1 MPVRIVQL
9 TTATGVFPRGDAGAF
24 VDLGDAYRHAAF
36 AWANPSTR
44 ALEGTVEGSIGAA
57 DNWVTVIPLGTATT
71 TGAMLSSSGA
81 SGLAVFDK
89 LRINLIDNESTTTT
103 QAWLAA
109 SH

>member
-1 MPVRIVQL
+1 MPVVLVQL
-9 TTATGVFPRGDAGAF
+9 STAAGVFPSTGTANF
-24 VDLGDAYRHAAF
+24 GDAYRHASF

-44 ALEGTVEGSIGAA
+44 AMAGTVQGSIGNA
-57 DNWVTVIPLGTATT
+57 DNWVTVITLATDTT

-81 SGLAVFDK
+81 SGLVVFDK
-89 LRINLIDNESTTTT
+89 LRINLTNNESTTAT

>member
-1 MPVRIVQL
+1 MPVVLVQL
-9 TTATGVFPRGDAGAF
+9 TTATGVFPSTGTANF
-24 VDLGDAYRHAAF
+24 GDAYRHAGF
-36 AWANPSTR
+36 TWNNPSTR
-44 ALEGTVEGSIGAA
+44 AIEGDVEGSVGQS
-57 DNWVTVIPLGTATT
+57 DNWVTVIALGTGTT

-89 LRINLIDNESTTTT
+89 LRINLIDNESTTNT

>member
-1 MPVRIVQL
+1 MPVILVQL
-9 TTATGVFPRGDAGAF
+9 TTATGIFPSTGSANF
-24 VDLGDAYRHAAF
+24 GDAYRHAAF
-36 AWANPSTR
+36 TWNNNSSR
-44 ALEGTVEGSIGAA
+44 ALEGTVEGTIGQS
-57 DNWVTVIPLGTATT
+57 DNWVTVIALTTANT

-89 LRINLIDNESTTTT
+89 LRINLIDNESTTNT